1 MKNDDIIS
9 HILEKSTLDEIKAEL
24 DAELDKSEVDY
35 DKVAQLTEA
44 VSKLTENSLDES
56 QINENISKIN
66 QEYNTISRRN
76 KICHIY
82 KWIGSLSACL
92 IMAMALNCYTMVSF
106 GENIFTAIVEM
117 TKSGFVVDFSGDGG
131 NTGTA
136 VPSSTTIIST
146 ASIQTS
152 TTPAATTTGTT
163 LNTMRPISSTPG
175 FPGGETNTTVYYTT
189 EDTGSETYTT
199 NTNTATTATSI
210 TGTYT
215 TNTTTAATI
224 IGTYTTNTTN
234 TTAVTTTIP
243 PSSVKEIIIGDIID
257 ESCKALGIDPCFLDY
272 KANLQLENFS
282 YDRNELSTDCYFTFT
297 NDNTKLNIT
306 IEQYNDKE
314 NIPQL
319 LIPSNNSEY
328 HTIYSNIGNIYLF
341 DDGSNSKAVFLHE
354 NTVYTLSVY
363 NMSMKQLED
372 IVISYSATEQK

>member
-44 VSKLTENSLDES
+44 ISKLTENSLDES
-56 QINENISKIN
+56 QINENIAKIN
-66 QEYNTISRRN
+66 QEYDTTSRRN
-76 KICHIY
+76 RICHIY

-117 TKSGFVVDFSGDGG
+117 TKNGFVVDFSGEGG

-136 VPSSTTIIST
+136 VPSSTTVVST
-146 ASIQTS
+146 NSTNIS
-152 TTPAATTTGTT
+152 TTPANTTMTTISDTG
-163 LNTMRPISSTPG
+163 RPISSTPVI
-175 FPGGETNTTVYYTT
+175 PGGATNTTVSYAT

-199 NTNTATTATSI
+199 TAVSTI

-215 TNTTTAATI
+215 TNTTVVF
-224 IGTYTTNTTN
+224 TYTTNTTN
-234 TTAVTTTIP
+234 TTTVTTAIS
-243 PSSVKEIIIGDIID
+243 PSPEEIIIGDIID

-328 HTIYSNIGNIYLF
+328 HTINSNMGNIYLF

-372 IVISYSATEQK
+372 IVISYSPTEQK

>member
-44 VSKLTENSLDES
+44 ISKLTENSLDES
-56 QINENISKIN
+56 QINENIAKIN
-66 QEYNTISRRN
+66 QEYDTINRRN
-76 KICHIY
+76 RINHLY

-92 IMAMALNCYTMVSF
+92 ITAMALNCYTMVSF

-117 TKSGFVVDFSGDGG
+117 TKNGFVVDFSGDGG

-136 VPSSTTIIST
+136 VPSSTTVVST
-146 ASIQTS
+146 IAVQTS
-152 TTPAATTTGTT
+152 TTTTDPLMTT
-163 LNTMRPISSTPG
+163 STELSTMRPISSTPG
-175 FPGGETNTTVYYTT
+175 GATNTTVYYTT
-189 EDTGSETYTT
+189 EDTGSKTYTT
-199 NTNTATTATSI
+199 NTNTTTTAASI

-215 TNTTTAATI
+215 TNTT
-224 IGTYTTNTTN
+224 NTTN
-234 TTAVTTTIP
+234 TTVVTTIVP
-243 PSSVKEIIIGDIID
+243 PSSVEEIIIGDIID

>member
-35 DKVAQLTEA
+35 DKIAQLTEA
-44 VSKLTENSLDES
+44 ISKLTENSLDES

-66 QEYNTISRRN
+66 QEYDTTNRRN
-76 KICHIY
+76 RINHLY

-117 TKSGFVVDFSGDGG
+117 TKNGFVVDFSGDGG

-136 VPSSTTIIST
+136 VPSSTTIVST
-146 ASIQTS
+146 ASIHIS
-152 TTPAATTTGTT
+152 TTPAMTTSTELSTK
-163 LNTMRPISSTPG
+163 RPISSTPAN
-175 FPGGETNTTVYYTT
+175 PGGATNTTTCSPNTT
-189 EDTGSETYTT
+189 TISSTETHTTDT
-199 NTNTATTATSI
+199 NTTTAASI

-215 TNTTTAATI
+215 TN
-224 IGTYTTNTTN
+224 TTNTTN
-234 TTAVTTTIP
+234 TTAVTTTTI
-243 PSSVKEIIIGDIID
+243 PSSVEEIIIGDIID

-282 YDRNELSTDCYFTFT
+282 YDRNELSTDCYFTFI

-328 HTIYSNIGNIYLF
+328 HTINSNMGNIYLF
-341 DDGSNSKAVFLHE
+341 DDGLNSKAVFLHE

-372 IVISYSATEQK
+372 IVISYSPTEQK